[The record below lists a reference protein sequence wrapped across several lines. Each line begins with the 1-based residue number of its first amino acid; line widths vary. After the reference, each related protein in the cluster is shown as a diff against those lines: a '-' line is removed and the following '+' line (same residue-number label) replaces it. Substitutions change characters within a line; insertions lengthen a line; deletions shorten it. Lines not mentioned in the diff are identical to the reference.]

1 MQETRHG
8 EWFLETE
15 GRRVELRDG
24 DLTLGRSRTCEVM
37 LRDPSVS
44 RGHALLSVRGS
55 QVTLQDLKSSNGT
68 YVNGR
73 LLEAETPLADGDR
86 FVIGETEIFLRRM
99 DGPPGPAE
107 LWEPRETAEATP
119 PAGFASLFCVTCGRE
134 LPGDSRQC
142 PSCGSQRTGMRSM
155 RPAEAL
161 GAGEVL
167 PVGEMLAAAAESW
180 EETRFRPG
188 KALAALSESVEASR
202 SNLLP
207 FDKRT
212 TAEVQIRDGGPA
224 PQPPVRAAEGFWR
237 RLSRAWRVL
246 RGRA

>member
-1 MQETRHG
+1 MRETRHG

-24 DLTLGRSRTCEVM
+24 DLTLGRSRNCEVM

-44 RGHALLSVRGS
+44 RGHALLSIRGS

-86 FVIGETEIFLRRM
+86 FVVGETEVFLRRL
-99 DGPPGPAE
+99 DGPQE
-107 LWEPRETAEATP
+107 LREVPERTEAAP
-119 PAGFASLFCVTCGRE
+119 SALASLFCVTCGRE

-142 PSCGSQRTGMRSM
+142 PSCGSQRTGMRSL

-161 GAGEVL
+161 GVGEVL

-180 EETRFRPG
+180 EETRFRQS
-188 KALAALSESVEASR
+188 KALAAALSESVEDAR

-212 TAEVQIRDGGPA
+212 TAEVQLCEGGTAPRPPIRM
-224 PQPPVRAAEGFWR
+224 AEGFWR